1 MKIQCPNCRKITEL
15 EHVDAG
21 SNAECV
27 CGFTFE
33 INRQTMVEEYT
44 EIDRRLPERI
54 GSYPVTGLIG
64 FGGMGKVYLGTHP
77 ALGLPVAIKML
88 RMEYMTDQASCS
100 RFMQAARI
108 CARINHPNIVRI
120 YDCGYDQGNVYL
132 VMEYIPGGS
141 AQDLLEQ
148 EGKLD
153 QDHAALILLEICSGL
168 VEAEKL
174 GIVHRDIKPENIMFD
189 RDGEVK
195 LLDLG
200 LSKIIGDSRIGSQ
213 SVTADLTSLGTPQYM
228 SPEQAA
234 DAGNCDSRADIY
246 SIGVTLYQLCTGRL
260 PFESDNPDELRR
272 MHALTEPV
280 PPRRLNPGLRPG
292 MESVILRCLKKKRDE
307 RYANITELA
316 LDLEACLKNRILPST
331 MKQTSQQ
338 TAQPVEKPFRF
349 HRKQLLRISAAGIGF
364 ILILLCGFI
373 LFLPKKQPVQSPELT
388 VAEVLRKLARQTAGY
403 AADCDF
409 DKVIGIYS
417 QYNGPYKKE
426 TSAERAELIRG
437 FQLTQYHLRSEL
449 CVETA
454 ALILNGEWQQALQL
468 YRGKHGR
475 TLYPEADNLLY
486 ELSTLKPDFRN
497 SWEKRCGE
505 TVQLRLT
512 ENQEKLPVRII
523 GTVKGTVYGRNQKTM
538 KLIPLELTELP
549 QDELLAQLAGRT
561 PETKNICLGVSLLK
575 HGKRDQA
582 LALLSQSSCFG
593 TAFRQCLD
601 APQE

>member
-33 INRQTMVEEYT
+33 INRQTMIEEYT

-168 VEAEKL
+168 MEAEKL

-338 TAQPVEKPFRF
+338 TAQPAEKPFRF

-373 LFLPKKQPVQSPELT
+373 LFLPKKQTVQSPELT
-388 VAEVLRKLARQTAGY
+388 VAEVLKKLARQTAGY

-454 ALILNGEWQQALQL
+454 ALILKGDWQQALQL

-486 ELSTLKPDFRN
+486 ELSTLKPDFRS

-512 ENQEKLPVRII
+512 KNQEKLPVRII
-523 GTVKGTVYGRNQKTM
+523 GTVKGTVYGRNQKTQ

-561 PETKNICLGVSLLK
+561 PETRNICLGVSLLK
-575 HGKRDQA
+575 HGKRNQA
-582 LALLSQSSCFG
+582 LALLSQSPCFG

>member
-15 EHVDAG
+15 EHVDSG

-27 CGFTFE
+27 CGFIFE
-33 INRQTMVEEYT
+33 INQHTVVEEYT
-44 EIDRRLPERI
+44 EIDRHLPERI
-54 GSYPVTGLIG
+54 GPYPVTGLIG

-120 YDCGYDQGNVYL
+120 YDCGYDRDNVFL

-141 AQDLLEQ
+141 AQDLLDQ

-168 VEAEKL
+168 MEAEKL

-200 LSKIIGDSRIGSQ
+200 LSKIIGDSRIGRQ
-213 SVTADLTSLGTPQYM
+213 SVTADLTALGTPQYM

-280 PPRRLNPGLRPG
+280 PPSRLNPELRPG
-292 MESVILRCLKKKRDE
+292 MEAVILRCMKKKRDD

-316 LDLEACLKNRILPST
+316 LDLEACLKNRNLPSV
-331 MKQTSQQ
+331 MKRSSAQTV
-338 TAQPVEKPFRF
+338 PPPEKLFIP
-349 HRKQLLRISAAGIGF
+349 HGKNILWKYGICAGFGF
-364 ILILLCGFI
+364 ILLCGFL
-373 LFLPKKQPVQSPELT
+373 LFLPQKQTALQPDLT
-388 VAEVLRKLARQTAGY
+388 AADVLKNLARQTAVY
-403 AADCDF
+403 AEDCDF
-409 DKVIGIYS
+409 DKVIRIYI
-417 QYNGPYKKE
+417 QYKGPYENETKE
-426 TSAERAELIRG
+426 KRAELIRG
-437 FQLTQYHLRSEL
+437 FRLTQYHLRSEL
-449 CVETA
+449 CAETA
-454 ALILNGEWQQALQL
+454 ARILEGSWQQALQF
-468 YRGKHGR
+468 YREKHGR
-475 TLYPEADNLLY
+475 TLYPEADDLLY

-497 SWEKRCGE
+497 SWEKRAGE
-505 TVQLRLT
+505 TVPLQLT
-512 ENQEKLPVRII
+512 ENQEKTPVRIV
-523 GTVKGTVYGRNQKTM
+523 GTVKGTVYGRNLKTQ

-549 QDELLAQLAGRT
+549 EEELRVQLAGRT
-561 PETKNICLGVSLLK
+561 PEARNICLGVSLLK
-575 HGKRDQA
+575 HGKRNQA
-582 LALLSQSSCFG
+582 LARLSQSPCFG

>member
-15 EHVDAG
+15 EHVDTG

-27 CGFTFE
+27 CGFVFE
-33 INRQTMVEEYT
+33 INPQTVLEEYT

-54 GSYPVTGLIG
+54 GPYPVTGLIG

-88 RMEYMTDQASCS
+88 RMEYMTDQASCR

-108 CARINHPNIVRI
+108 CARLNHPNIVRI
-120 YDCGYDQGNVYL
+120 YDCGYDKDNVYL

-168 VEAEKL
+168 MEAEKL

-189 RDGEVK
+189 QEGEVK

-200 LSKIIGDSRIGSQ
+200 LSKIIGDNRIGRQ

-280 PPRRLNPGLRPG
+280 PPGQLEPGLRHG
-292 MESVILRCLKKKRDE
+292 MESVILRCMKKKRDE

-316 LDLEACLKNRILPST
+316 LDLEACLKNRPLPSEL
-331 MKQTSQQ
+331 KQTSPS
-338 TAQPVEKPFRF
+338 AVPVTEKFFRF
-349 HRKQLLRISAAGIGF
+349 RPGKKWKIYGIFAGFGVV
-364 ILILLCGFI
+364 LLCGFL
-373 LFLPKKQPVQSPELT
+373 LFTPKKQT
-388 VAEVLRKLARQTAGY
+388 VPQPASTVGEVMMQLARQTAAY

-409 DKVIGIYS
+409 EKVIRIYN
-417 QYNGPYKKE
+417 QYNGPYEKE
-426 TSAERAELIRG
+426 TSEKRMELIRG
-437 FQLTQYHLRSEL
+437 FRLTQNHLRNEL
-449 CVETA
+449 CAETA
-454 ALILNGEWQQALQL
+454 WLILKGDWQQALQY
-468 YRGKHGR
+468 YRGKHGK
-475 TLYPEADNLLY
+475 TLYPEADDLLY
-486 ELSTLKPDFRN
+486 ELSTLKPDFRG
-497 SWEKRCGE
+497 SWEKRAGE
-505 TVQLRLT
+505 TVRLRLT
-512 ENQEKLPVRII
+512 ENQEKVPVRIV
-523 GTVKGTVYGRNQKTM
+523 GTVKGTLFGRNLQTR
-538 KLIPLELTELP
+538 KLIPLELTGLPEEELR
-549 QDELLAQLAGRT
+549 AQLVGRT
-561 PETKNICLGVSLLK
+561 PETRNICLGVSLLK
-575 HGKRDQA
+575 HGKPEQA

-593 TAFRQCLD
+593 TAFRQCLN